1 MTAALAVQ
9 LAAAGQVRLLAVSSP
24 QRLAGA
30 LADVPTWR
38 EQGYDAVVSQWRGV
52 VGPKGMSEAQVAYW
66 ERTLK
71 RMTEAD
77 EWKQDIE
84 KNFWSAEFMNAQ
96 QMRQFMDRDNVAL
109 KRFLGELGL
118 VK

>member
-1 MTAALAVQ
+1 
-9 LAAAGQVRLLAVSSP
+9 
-24 QRLAGA
+24 
-30 LADVPTWR
+30 
-38 EQGYDAVVSQWRGV
+38 
-52 VGPKGMSEAQVAYW
+52 
-66 ERTLK
+66 
-71 RMTEAD
+71 MTEAD

>member
-1 MTAALAVQ
+1 M
-9 LAAAGQVRLLAVSSP
+9 
-24 QRLAGA
+24 
-30 LADVPTWR
+30 
-38 EQGYDAVVSQWRGV
+38 VSQWRGV

-77 EWKQDIE
+77 EWKQDID
-84 KNFWSAEFMNAQ
+84 KNFWIADFMGAQ
-96 QMRQFMDRDNVAL
+96 AMRQFMDKDHVAL
-109 KRFLGELGL
+109 QRFLSDLGL